1 RGGVRR
7 HRQCVQQR
15 SRPAQRRRR
24 RRALALAGR
33 TGADR
38 RRTRAGRS
46 GLVVRDLPQRR
57 GGPLMAPRWRFGFRR
72 RQGGE
77 PTPEEREAHIAELR
91 RKRQARLRYLTL
103 RAVLVAGA
111 LGLVLVVGLYWLL
124 TTVGG
129 REFLLAQIVQRL
141 PGNATLT
148 WESAEGPASG
158 PLTLHDVRFTYEAIE
173 FTAHRMHLD
182 PAISPLLGRRLRLD

>member
-1 RGGVRR
+1 HPRLRLARGRPTHRRRRRPVVRAGRQERRYRQRRVRALLQRELGRGGVRR

-141 PGNATLT
+141 PGN
-148 WESAEGPASG
+148 
-158 PLTLHDVRFTYEAIE
+158 
-173 FTAHRMHLD
+173 
-182 PAISPLLGRRLRLD
+182 

>member
-1 RGGVRR
+1 
-7 HRQCVQQR
+7 
-15 SRPAQRRRR
+15 
-24 RRALALAGR
+24 
-33 TGADR
+33 
-38 RRTRAGRS
+38 
-46 GLVVRDLPQRR
+46 
-57 GGPLMAPRWRFGFRR
+57 MAPRWRFGFRR

-173 FTAHRMHLD
+173 FTAHRVHLD
-182 PAISPLLGRRLRLD
+182 PAISPLLGRRLRLDALQVEQATLDLPVSEEPFELPRWPDSLPQIAPPLALEAG